1 MNAEELESWILSQCG
16 AQLAEACGESAVGG
30 VAHDLALRWTER
42 QRYWHGVEH
51 LRILVETFVGVAN
64 GEKKT
69 VLVLAALFHDAI
81 YDPTR
86 NDNEECSAVLLERAA
101 KAPDSPVIR
110 KTCDL
115 IRATKWS
122 GKPMDAL
129 TQEFFE
135 FDAGQLGSQVCM
147 VDRMA
152 YERAI
157 FKEYQFHSWPA
168 YRAGRLEFLK
178 TWAGW
183 YPQHAR
189 GAAECSDLLQVMQP
203 KLAIY
208 PGSFNPFHIGHLS
221 VVRQAEQIF
230 DKVIVALGVNRQKF
244 QTNGSIE
251 EIIQGRHD
259 RLKQQMK
266 FHQVDL
272 FSGLLPDYLAGMDE
286 PVTVIRGVRDGTD
299 LEADLRYA
307 RFLKDLGAKA
317 PVIWVACEAATQHI
331 SSSAVKELESL
342 RAGAGAAYVPDA
354 AMIYGIHQS

>member
-1 MNAEELESWILSQCG
+1 MAEV
-16 AQLAEACGESAVGG
+16 CGEPQ
-30 VAHDLALRWTER
+30 VAHVAQSLAQRWTER
-42 QRYWHGVEH
+42 QRFWHGPEH
-51 LRILVETFVGVAN
+51 LQSLVAAFDGHAT
-64 GEKKT
+64 GEKKSL
-69 VLVLAALFHDAI
+69 LVLAALFHDAV

-86 NDNEECSAVLLERAA
+86 NDNEELSAELLLKAA
-101 KAPDSPVIR
+101 ANTDSTLIR
-110 KTCDL
+110 KACEL

-122 GKPMDAL
+122 GNPMDAL

-135 FDAGQLGSQVCM
+135 FDAGQLGQHVSI

-157 FKEYQFHSWPA
+157 FKEYQYHAWPA

-178 TWAGW
+178 TWTGW

-189 GAAECSDLLQVMQP
+189 GAAECSDLLQVIQP
-203 KLAIY
+203 KLGIY

-272 FSGLLPDYLAGMDE
+272 FSGLLPDYLSGMEDS
-286 PVTVIRGVRDGTD
+286 VTVIRGVRDGTD

-331 SSSAVKELESL
+331 SSSAVRELESL

-354 AMIYGIHQS
+354 AMIYGINQS